1 MFTETN
7 CMKCKSYI
15 HLKTKKVELEYQNE
29 FKLEEI
35 TLLTW
40 REDNIDKL
48 HIKVTMNK
56 LIV

>member
-1 MFTETN
+1 
-7 CMKCKSYI
+7 MKCKSYI
-15 HLKTKKVELEYQNE
+15 HLRTKRVELEYQNE

-48 HIKVTMNK
+48 YIKVTINK
-56 LIV
+56 PIVLF